1 MKVLNYAGS
10 EFVTGDDIAA
20 ALMRYSEALA
30 DDQTAATVSIPVRA
44 PDGTDGI
51 ATFLVGPASQ
61 IVATDA
67 ADGEDELSD
76 PDVVELLESLT
87 QALASRLHIVR
98 RRAGS
103 SAERSM
109 GRRDLNPPL
118 VTLTERPFRVA
129 APT

>member
-1 MKVLNYAGS
+1 MDKRHRKFFNYAGS
-10 EFVTGDDIAA
+10 ELRDRRRDRRRVDAA
-20 ALMRYSEALA
+20 TARRSRTTE
-30 DDQTAATVSIPVRA
+30 TAATVSIPVRA

-87 QALASRLHIVR
+87 QALHPAST
-98 RRAGS
+98 S
-103 SAERSM
+103 SDGEL
-109 GRRDLNPPL
+109 D
-118 VTLTERPFRVA
+118 RPQNEAWVDEI
-129 APT
+129 

>member
-10 EFVTGDDIAA
+10 EFVTGDEIAA

-76 PDVVELLESLT
+76 PDVVALLESLT
-87 QALASRLHIVR
+87 QALRPAST
-98 RRAGS
+98 S
-103 SAERSM
+103 SDGEL
-109 GRRDLNPPL
+109 D
-118 VTLTERPFRVA
+118 RPQNEAWVDEI
-129 APT
+129 